1 MQATQTI
8 GLNTQQR
15 TAETGIGKGF
25 FAWLD
30 FFGAVLTVS
39 KAWSAHRRVDART
52 LARAGMTD
60 ELQERLMELR
70 Y

>member
-8 GLNTQQR
+8 GLSTQQR
-15 TAETGIGKGF
+15 TAENGIGKRF
-25 FAWLD
+25 LSWLD

-60 ELQERLMELR
+60 EMQERLMKVH